1 MHNYTLLQEGKYSD
15 SDDKPTP
22 KKEKKKK
29 KKENEKK
36 NPEVCMSVRMYMH
49 LYACIR
55 NCMHHAPV
63 CNCMQLCALNT
74 R

>member
-1 MHNYTLLQEGKYSD
+1 MHNYTLLQDENCSD
-15 SDDKPTP
+15 SDDKLTP
-22 KKEKKKK
+22 KKKK
-29 KKENEKK
+29 KKKTKENEKK
-36 NPEVCMSVRMYMH
+36 SPEVCMSVRMYMH

-63 CNCMQLCALNT
+63 CNCIRLCALNT